1 MTCVF
6 SAPSRLPRGRQ
17 GGRRKGDSELLSRI
31 AKLELLVKNLEGDG
45 SSPASKGDSPSN
57 SEVGMKQQ
65 QSLPVTNSTRS
76 SKTPKSERGSNLDK
90 PFLRTISDE
99 ISGLRYV
106 INSGYSDDEDDE
118 IDSEPEIHLED
129 DPSLSEHSRFAICGP
144 GWLADQVGVS
154 KYPSGIQ
161 ISALLD
167 VYMTNVHTVMKVL
180 HGPSLRAYLSGES
193 KSLDCSPGPKGLEA
207 LLFSIFHAAVTSL
220 SDAEC
225 LRRLGEERQVLLRR
239 YRLAT
244 ELGLAKA
251 DFINTTEISTLQ
263 ALVTFLQS
271 IRAYDRSRFSWT
283 LVSLC
288 VRIAQALG
296 LQRDN
301 NHSSF
306 PLFQRE
312 MRRRLWWQICML
324 DSSLAVDRGTDPAIA
339 AGTYNTKVPLHI
351 NDADIWLGGPE
362 DVAERDSYTDMTFS
376 CIVYDI
382 YETTKQLNY
391 VPAAEA
397 VGDAA
402 ALQSQ
407 AERIMRVMKAQE
419 RLEER
424 YLRHL
429 DMTNPFHWGSKMVAD
444 CIRASL
450 WLVVYRPLQQ
460 RPGFGLEVQHPNVLH
475 LSVEIMERAKMMNV
489 HPAADS
495 FRWLSTSYVQYV
507 IENLLESLSCA
518 VVRSVIILRR
528 CFSVHLASLY
538 SCESKVHGQETF

>member
-1 MTCVF
+1 
-6 SAPSRLPRGRQ
+6 
-17 GGRRKGDSELLSRI
+17 
-31 AKLELLVKNLEGDG
+31 
-45 SSPASKGDSPSN
+45 
-57 SEVGMKQQ
+57 
-65 QSLPVTNSTRS
+65 
-76 SKTPKSERGSNLDK
+76 
-90 PFLRTISDE
+90 
-99 ISGLRYV
+99 
-106 INSGYSDDEDDE
+106 
-118 IDSEPEIHLED
+118 
-129 DPSLSEHSRFAICGP
+129 
-144 GWLADQVGVS
+144 
-154 KYPSGIQ
+154 
-161 ISALLD
+161 
-167 VYMTNVHTVMKVL
+167 
-180 HGPSLRAYLSGES
+180 
-193 KSLDCSPGPKGLEA
+193 
-207 LLFSIFHAAVTSL
+207 
-220 SDAEC
+220 
-225 LRRLGEERQVLLRR
+225 
-239 YRLAT
+239 
-244 ELGLAKA
+244 
-251 DFINTTEISTLQ
+251 
-263 ALVTFLQS
+263 
-271 IRAYDRSRFSWT
+271 
-283 LVSLC
+283 
-288 VRIAQALG
+288 
-296 LQRDN
+296 
-301 NHSSF
+301 
-306 PLFQRE
+306 
-312 MRRRLWWQICML
+312 
-324 DSSLAVDRGTDPAIA
+324 
-339 AGTYNTKVPLHI
+339 
-351 NDADIWLGGPE
+351 
-362 DVAERDSYTDMTFS
+362 VAERDSYTDMTFS

-382 YETTKQLNY
+382 YETAKQLNY